1 MGATSVEQRKRV
13 TMGVE
18 LAANPSVL
26 FLDEPTSGLDS
37 RGANLVTE
45 VMANVAAARK
55 TVVCTIHQ
63 PSAAIFSRFH
73 R

>member
-1 MGATSVEQRKRV
+1 
-13 TMGVE
+13 MGVE

-45 VMANVAAARK
+45 VMVKVTQQRK
-55 TVVCTIHQ
+55 AVVCTIHQ
-63 PSAAIFSRFH
+63 PSAAIFSQFGR
-73 R
+73 